1 MVPCERGGNVKLAL
15 NTLPTSSSLSHSLTH
30 SLAFRA
36 FLPSFPSFSITH
48 SNFVSFII
56 WGDTLPHKTQNPFCS
71 VTRDSDSRRHRKSR
85 TKATFTDSLAIR
97 FFSVFLSLSLS
108 LSVTVRVYCFF
119 IYFFIL
125 ISCTAIL
132 ISCFGGGFIL
142 GFGFGFN

>member
-1 MVPCERGGNVKLAL
+1 MKTQSFFPYF
-15 NTLPTSSSLSHSLTH
+15 SLS
-30 SLAFRA
+30 FRA

-108 LSVTVRVYCFF
+108 VTVRVYCFF

>member
-1 MVPCERGGNVKLAL
+1 MPNFAL
-15 NTLPTSSSLSHSLTH
+15 YSLPTSSSLTHQRSVHSFLHSH
-30 SLAFRA
+30 
-36 FLPSFPSFSITH
+36 P
-48 SNFVSFII
+48 NFVSFII

-108 LSVTVRVYCFF
+108 VTVRVYCFF

-125 ISCTAIL
+125 ISCFL
-132 ISCFGGGFIL
+132 YCNFCFFYIFFIETL
-142 GFGFGFN
+142 VLFRRRGLFLDFIRLRI

>member
-1 MVPCERGGNVKLAL
+1 MH
-15 NTLPTSSSLSHSLTH
+15 TIPTSSSLSHSLTH

-108 LSVTVRVYCFF
+108 LSVTVRVYCFLF
-119 IYFFIL
+119 ISLFLFL
-125 ISCTAIL
+125 VSCTAIFV
-132 ISCFGGGFIL
+132 SFIFFL
-142 GFGFGFN
+142 SKP